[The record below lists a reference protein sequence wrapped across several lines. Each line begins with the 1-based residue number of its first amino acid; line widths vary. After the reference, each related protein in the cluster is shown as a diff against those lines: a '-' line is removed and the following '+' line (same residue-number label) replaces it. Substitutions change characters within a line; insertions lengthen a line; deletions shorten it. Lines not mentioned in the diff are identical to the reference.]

1 MSNHAWDSVAE
12 AYAERVEPFTSQ
24 FAAPL
29 LDAAC
34 EALGGVAMTGAHVLD
49 VAAGSGAVALEA
61 LRRGAKVTAT
71 DGSGEMLRVASER
84 ARAAN
89 HELAT
94 RVAEGTALPLDLAGG
109 SLLATSGFGVI
120 FFPDVAA
127 GLSDCAAVA
136 PDREQRLL
144 TRTTA
149 CTGSPS

>member
-1 MSNHAWDSVAE
+1 MAVRCGTRDERELDLQEVGLAGTLGVNG
-12 AYAERVEPFTSQ
+12 ERVN
-24 FAAPL
+24 
-29 LDAAC
+29 
-34 EALGGVAMTGAHVLD
+34 VAG
-49 VAAGSGAVALEA
+49 
-61 LRRGAKVTAT
+61 
-71 DGSGEMLRVASER
+71 
-84 ARAAN
+84 

-127 GLSDCAAVA
+127 GLADCAAVA